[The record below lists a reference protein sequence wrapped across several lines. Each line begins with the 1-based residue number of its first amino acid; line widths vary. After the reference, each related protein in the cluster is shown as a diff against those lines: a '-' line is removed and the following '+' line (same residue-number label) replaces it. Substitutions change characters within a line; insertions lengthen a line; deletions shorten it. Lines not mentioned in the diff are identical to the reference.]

1 MFGLVAHGDQVGSVK
16 GFKKATALQAQRQ
29 YILNLALSAALTDPP
44 PGDRKIFN
52 RGSVEVVLVLL
63 TSCSATAAGQPRS
76 KHQAVSPDTDGVC
89 DVWSWMSLRTRRHL
103 PTRSRSLNQHHR
115 WAMATRALRPA
126 SLYGPFSSTLPRA
139 HRIRSDPPQAH
150 TGRCC
155 NSDTRSR
162 SSSALLPLNRQQAS
176 GCFLSRLSG
185 SSHVLSLTA
194 LATDESCEQPA
205 AEESRMQCFL
215 SS

>member
-16 GFKKATALQAQRQ
+16 GFRKATALQAQRQ

-115 WAMATRALRPA
+115 WPPEPSAPHRFMA
-126 SLYGPFSSTLPRA
+126 
-139 HRIRSDPPQAH
+139 
-150 TGRCC
+150 
-155 NSDTRSR
+155 
-162 SSSALLPLNRQQAS
+162 
-176 GCFLSRLSG
+176 LSRRHCRAPIGSG
-185 SSHVLSLTA
+185 PIPLRLTLEGAATPTLVLVPHPHSSHSIDSRL
-194 LATDESCEQPA
+194 PA
-205 AEESRMQCFL
+205 VSYHVSRGVRMCYL
-215 SS
+215 